1 MARTERPHAA
11 GAQEALRDGGD
22 WREATR
28 WRPYSAR
35 GMCMQCMATAITAVG
50 AASGTRAYL
59 GSRRYAWLTPKRLR
73 AITILL
79 AIGAVFV
86 SATLVSGSG

>member
-1 MARTERPHAA
+1 
-11 GAQEALRDGGD
+11 
-22 WREATR
+22 
-28 WRPYSAR
+28 
-35 GMCMQCMATAITAVG
+35 MCAQCMASAMTAVG

-73 AITILL
+73 VITILL
-79 AIGAVFV
+79 AISAVLA

>member
-1 MARTERPHAA
+1 VSAGWRGPTRARA
-11 GAQEALRDGGD
+11 
-22 WREATR
+22 
-28 WRPYSAR
+28 YSPPR
-35 GMCMQCMATAITAVG
+35 MCMQCMASAMTAVG

-59 GSRRYAWLTPKRLR
+59 GSRRYVWLTPKRLR

-79 AIGAVFV
+79 AIGAVLA

>member
-1 MARTERPHAA
+1 
-11 GAQEALRDGGD
+11 
-22 WREATR
+22 
-28 WRPYSAR
+28 
-35 GMCMQCMATAITAVG
+35 MCAQCMATAMTAVG

-59 GSRRYAWLTPKRLR
+59 GSRRSAWLNPKRLR

-79 AIGAVFV
+79 AIGAVLA